1 MRNSR
6 TILRDDS
13 GQDLMEYGLLMFLIA
28 VVALAAVRTV
38 GSTVNTVFWEYIA
51 ANADKW

>member
-1 MRNSR
+1 MRNR
-6 TILRDDS
+6 RMTLRDES

-38 GSTVNTVFWEYIA
+38 GSTISTVFWDYIA
-51 ANADKW
+51 TSADKW